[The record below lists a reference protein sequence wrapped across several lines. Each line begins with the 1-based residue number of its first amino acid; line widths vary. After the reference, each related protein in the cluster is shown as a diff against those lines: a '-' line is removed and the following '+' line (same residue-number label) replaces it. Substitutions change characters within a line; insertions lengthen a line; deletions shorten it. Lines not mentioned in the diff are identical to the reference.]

1 MTRGIRF
8 AMATIDL
15 LGHRTWAKLPKG
27 RGATVLLL
35 HGGMSS
41 SASMLRSIG
50 PGLSKSYKVSAFD
63 RRGHGRTADTDEPFH
78 YDDMANETIAFI
90 TSLGRRV
97 HLVGHSDG
105 GVIALLVA
113 LRRPELLKRV
123 VVIGAN
129 YHHDGLMDLDVF
141 EPESPDFD
149 LWAQKYAQRSP
160 DGVAHARV
168 VFEKTM
174 RMTLNEPSLSV
185 EDRETHEEELLDF
198 YLDQLRVFGV
208 EIPPDVARAEFARY
222 TLQPVVML
230 VCAAVLVER
239 TERGDRMFL
248 SMIDRGIRAA
258 RKWDAMGEL
267 GRHAA
272 T

>member
-1 MTRGIRF
+1 MTRVIRF

-185 EDRETHEEELLDF
+185 EDLARIDVPVLVMAGD
-198 YLDQLRVFGV
+198 D
-208 EIPPDVARAEFARY
+208 DVAKLGHTTSMYEAIPGAQLAIVPG
-222 TLQPVVML
+222 TSHALL
-230 VCAAVLVER
+230 KER
-239 TERGDRMFL
+239 TGLCLKIVKHFLETELPEPTYMPVRRERL
-248 SMIDRGIRAA
+248 EPPSS
-258 RKWDAMGEL
+258 
-267 GRHAA
+267 
-272 T
+272 